1 MELAIGLQLA
11 TAHAIA
17 IPLSLLVGAYT
28 VYALYR
34 WLLPRPFPGI
44 PFNQDASR
52 SILGDIPDVIGD
64 PAVKGDFSGWTLKQI
79 QKLRSPLIQIFIR
92 PFGKPILVLAD
103 FRESQDVMMR
113 RTREFDR
120 SFMEGEM
127 FSGIVPNHHIHRKSD
142 SVWKSHRK
150 LLQDLMTQTF
160 LHNVAAPAIHASALN
175 LTRLWNTKAEIAHE
189 RSFSASE
196 DIYHGALDAV
206 LAFSFGENSLYSA
219 VKPQLDLLHKLTTED
234 ISLATDTSQTPEDPV
249 LFPQAAFNDVIQAT
263 LDLAASV
270 ETTMATPTPRLAWAF
285 LKWTTKVR
293 KAMNTRDSFIR
304 LEVGKAVRRLQDD
317 GLDDSKIRSAVDH
330 IVERENRFA
339 TKEGRT
345 PNFFSNEIFDEVF
358 GFVVAG
364 HDTTSTTLLWGL
376 KYLTDNPSC
385 TSRLRLDLQA
395 AYSTARSEGRSPS
408 VEEIIRVSIPYLDA
422 TIEEILRCATTIA
435 MVAREATADT
445 ELLGHR
451 IPKGTTV
458 IIAGNGP
465 SILSPAMAV
474 DETSRSNS
482 ARLAKAEGR
491 SRAWD
496 EQEIGVFD
504 PERWLTTPGKDYQK
518 GGNNEGAFDATAGPH
533 IAFGLGTRGCFGR
546 RLAYLELRIIL
557 VLLIWN
563 FELLPCA
570 QRLSGYEA
578 VEGITRKPKNCYVK
592 LRKVAN

>member
-1 MELAIGLQLA
+1 MVLTIGLQHA
-11 TAHAIA
+11 TVQAIA
-17 IPLSLLVGAYT
+17 ISLSLLVGAYA
-28 VYALYR
+28 VYALYH

-44 PFNQDASR
+44 PFNKDASL
-52 SILGDIPDVIGD
+52 SILGDMPDVIGD
-64 PAVKGDFSGWTLKQI
+64 RTVKGDFSGWTLKQI
-79 QKLRSPLIQIFIR
+79 KKLRSPLIQTFVR
-92 PFGKPILVLAD
+92 PFGRPILVLAD

-127 FSGIVPNHHIHRKSD
+127 FSGILPNHHIHRKSD

-175 LTRLWNTKAEIAHE
+175 LARLWSTKAEIAQE
-189 RSFSASE
+189 RPFSASG

-206 LAFSFGENSLYSA
+206 LAFSFGENSPYSA
-219 VKPQLDLLHKLTTED
+219 IKPQLDLLRKLTKEN
-234 ISLATDTSQTPEDPV
+234 ISLVKASSKTPEDPV
-249 LFPQAAFNDVIQAT
+249 LFPQAAFNDAIQAT
-263 LDLAASV
+263 LDLSATV
-270 ETTMATPTPRLAWAF
+270 ETTMATPTPKLAWAF

-293 KAMNTRDSFIR
+293 KALNTRDSFIR
-304 LEVGKAVRRLQDD
+304 LEVREAVKRMQDD

-339 TKEGRT
+339 AKDGRT
-345 PNFFSNEIFDEVF
+345 PNFFSNDIFDEVF

-385 TSRLRLDLQA
+385 TTRLRVDLQT
-395 AYSTARSEGRSPS
+395 AYSTAMSEGRSPS
-408 VEEIIRVSIPYLDA
+408 VEEIIRVSVPYLDA

-435 MVAREATADT
+435 MVVREATADT
-445 ELLGHR
+445 ELLGHQ

-458 IIAGNGP
+458 IIAGHGP

-491 SRAWD
+491 SREWD
-496 EQEIGVFD
+496 EQAIGVFD
-504 PERWLTTPGKDYQK
+504 PDRWLATPDKDCKK
-518 GGNNEGAFDATAGPH
+518 GGNEEREFDATAGPH

-570 QRLSGYEA
+570 EKLSGYEA
-578 VEGITRKPKNCYVK
+578 VEGITRKPRNCYVK
-592 LRKVAN
+592 LRKVPN